1 MDVANPKTETRRF
14 LRFVLVGVINTLVD
28 FVVFNLMAGLF
39 KLPLLTSQAISF
51 IAGVTTSFILSRKYV
66 YPEAN
71 SGQVTNQFPK
81 FLVINL
87 IGLAVRSFS
96 IPALNG
102 LFLGVLNNTKLLSFT
117 PEFVSRNLAWAI
129 STLVVLSFNFFG
141 NRAWTFRTNPT
152 KELA

>member
-1 MDVANPKTETRRF
+1 MDVENPKTETQRF

-28 FVVFNLMAGLF
+28 FGVFNLMAGLF

-71 SGQVTNQFPK
+71 SGSITNQLPK

-87 IGLAVRSFS
+87 IGLAVRSLS
-96 IPALNG
+96 IPALND

-141 NRAWTFRTNPT
+141 NRAWTFRTNQT